1 MIERPSKLWGTVMA
15 KKRKS
20 ARREFSIGDEKEL
33 RLHAKLNTPI
43 KKIAMLTG
51 RTEGSVRQKAIR
63 MGLPLAKTRYVS
75 SKSSDA

>member
-1 MIERPSKLWGTVMA
+1 MA
-15 KKRKS
+15 KKRKI

-51 RTEGSVRQKAIR
+51 RTEGSIRQKAIR
-63 MGLPLAKTRYVS
+63 MGLPLTKTRYVS
-75 SKSSDA
+75 LKSPDA